1 MSTDVITIVSII
13 SIVIW
18 IAASRELLNPK
29 KEISKRKIITLMYA
43 GLLSTLILAISLFQN
58 IQA

>member
-1 MSTDVITIVSII
+1 MSTDVIPIVSII

-18 IAASRELLNPK
+18 VAVTRELLNPK
-29 KEISKRKIITLMYA
+29 KEIRKIITLMYA
-43 GLLSTLILAISLFQN
+43 GCLSTLILTISLFQH